1 MIGIG
6 RGWVGVTISNS
17 SVPLFVR
24 DHRRLCLSLND
35 EPSRVQVLVVSDKCG
50 DAYAAPL
57 PDPSV
62 ALKHLLG
69 HTAMTITAMV
79 YLKGGG
85 LLATADRAE
94 HIRVSQVRQALA
106 FLYGCC

>member
-1 MIGIG
+1 M
-6 RGWVGVTISNS
+6 
-17 SVPLFVR
+17 
-24 DHRRLCLSLND
+24 
-35 EPSRVQVLVVSDKCG
+35 VSDKCG

-57 PDPSV
+57 PDPST

-79 YLKGGG
+79 SLKGGA

-94 HIRVSQVRQALA
+94 HIRVSQVWPALA
-106 FLYGCC
+106 FL

>member
-1 MIGIG
+1 M
-6 RGWVGVTISNS
+6 
-17 SVPLFVR
+17 
-24 DHRRLCLSLND
+24 
-35 EPSRVQVLVVSDKCG
+35 LVVADKCG

-69 HTAMTITAMV
+69 HTAMTITGMV
-79 YLKGGG
+79 SLKEGK

-94 HIRVSQVRQALA
+94 HIRVSQVWKDQRQRAERA
-106 FLYGCC
+106 SSVAHAARKRSPTSCLYTQ